1 MKKKNMRSKEKGM
14 TLIEVLIV
22 VAIIGIVTALSGYSL
37 TSYIPRSNLKLASRN
52 IASMC
57 QLARAEAI
65 KRNTRM
71 AVVFSAGNH
80 TSTLYSD
87 SGDGNWLTENDNAM
101 LRRIDL
107 STIGSNVDFGHG
119 AASVDVVG
127 NAFGSDLPVD
137 LRFEFDGRGTLRAS
151 STDEDK
157 NTVYIQNGMDATMA
171 ITIHAS
177 GGVMS
182 REWRGGMWQ

>member
-71 AVVFSAGNH
+71 AVVFSAGR
-80 TSTLYSD
+80 
-87 SGDGNWLTENDNAM
+87 A
-101 LRRIDL
+101 RRCDW
-107 STIGSNVDFGHG
+107 FPC
-119 AASVDVVG
+119 
-127 NAFGSDLPVD
+127 LPT
-137 LRFEFDGRGTLRAS
+137 RRGR
-151 STDEDK
+151 
-157 NTVYIQNGMDATMA
+157 
-171 ITIHAS
+171 
-177 GGVMS
+177 
-182 REWRGGMWQ
+182 